1 MQYKK
6 IIALTVLI
14 LVLVGG
20 SVAWWLIN
28 HGKVTLQELSVQGAS
43 VILQYDLT
51 DPKLVNVLW
60 QQIQGSN
67 ATINIYRSRDSKT
80 WELWKQVQVKERDGR
95 LTLQTADG
103 ELARDYQYYVEVVGD
118 DGTKTVV
125 LPPSPLVPPTPD
137 PRQPGSTTTTSTSP
151 GGSPV
156 TPPGATPPT
165 TSTTPTQPAATSTTP
180 TSTSTATTTV
190 APPATTGQPYTSYY
204 SPNGQLSGTSS
215 IPLITDPFWAR
226 HFGNAIEIG
235 WQNLPADTTSVWIS
249 RSASISGPWEQ
260 LLHHDNVA
268 GIPSGSLRFIDSSI
282 HEDHYYLLEGVKPN
296 NATTTLGPILLRA
309 I

>member
-6 IIALTVLI
+6 VIALAVVI

-20 SVAWWLIN
+20 SVAWWLTN
-28 HGKVTLQELSVQGAS
+28 HGKVTLEEISVRGAS

-60 QQIQGSN
+60 QQIQGNN

-80 WELWKQVQVKERDGR
+80 WELWKQVQVKEANGR

-137 PRQPGSTTTTSTSP
+137 PTQPGATTTTSTSP
-151 GGSPV
+151 GGSPS
-156 TPPGATPPT
+156 TPPGTTPPA
-165 TSTTPTQPAATSTTP
+165 TSTAPTQPAATSTPP
-180 TSTSTATTTV
+180 TSTSTATTTS
-190 APPATTGQPYTSYY
+190 APPPSTGLPYTSYY

-226 HFGNAIEIG
+226 HFGNTIEIG
-235 WQNLPADTTSVWIS
+235 WQNLPADTASVWIL
-249 RSASISGPWEQ
+249 RSASVGGPWEQ

-282 HEDHYYLLEGVKPN
+282 HEDHYYLLEGVTLG